1 MEERRKVKHA
11 IHRKFPII
19 DFNDSLAE
27 AIKLMAEANV
37 SVIAVKV
44 NEEFIG
50 MVSVW
55 DVMHALASEYDVKET
70 KISTFMT
77 KCEFSTKNSSK
88 NSCHQLDEDE
98 DVVSAIKVLYEAGVN
113 HLLITGAKHEPRGIV
128 SSLDL
133 IKLVATF

>member
-1 MEERRKVKHA
+1 MEEHRKVKHA
-11 IHRKFPII
+11 IKRKFPILDI
-19 DFNDSLAE
+19 NDSLE
-27 AIKLMAEANV
+27 ETLKLMAQANV
-37 SVIAVKV
+37 SVIAVKM

-55 DVMHALASEYDVKET
+55 DVMHALANQKDAKQT

-98 DVVSAIKVLYEAGVN
+98 DVLSAIKVLYEAGVN
-113 HLLITGAKHEPRGIV
+113 HLLITGEKHEPLGIV

-133 IKLVATF
+133 IKLVASL